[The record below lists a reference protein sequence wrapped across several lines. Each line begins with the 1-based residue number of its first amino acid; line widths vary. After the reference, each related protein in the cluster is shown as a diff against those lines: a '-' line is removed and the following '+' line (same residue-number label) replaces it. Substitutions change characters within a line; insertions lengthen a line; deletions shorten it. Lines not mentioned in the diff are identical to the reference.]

1 MSLQAG
7 RLRHNL
13 RIQENQP
20 GRDPESGAVIP
31 VWVDLVT
38 VRGSFEPLSARDFI
52 AAAAAQTKLSA
63 RAVVRYRAGIKEK
76 MRLVHAGR
84 VFLIQGALPD
94 KESGREYLTLL
105 LSEVLSDDSV

>member
-7 RLRHNL
+7 RLRHRL
-13 RIQENQP
+13 SIQVHRP
-20 GRDPESGAVIP
+20 GRDPDTGAVIP
-31 VWVDLVT
+31 VWVELT
-38 VRGSFEPLSARDFI
+38 AVRGSFEPLSARDFI

-63 RAVVRYRAGIKEK
+63 RAVVRYRADIKEK
-76 MRLVHAGR
+76 MRLVHSGK

-105 LSEVLSDDSV
+105 LSEDLSDG

>member
-1 MSLQAG
+1 MTLRAG
-7 RLRHNL
+7 RLCHPL
-13 RIQENQP
+13 TIQENRP
-20 GRDPESGAVIP
+20 GRDPEGGAVIP
-31 VWVDLVT
+31 IWVELAT

-63 RAVVRYRAGIKEK
+63 RAVVRYRADIKEK
-76 MRLVHAGR
+76 MRLVHLGK

-105 LSEVLSDDSV
+105 LSEDLSDG

>member
-13 RIQENQP
+13 IIQENRP
-20 GRDPESGAVIP
+20 GRDPDNGAVIP
-31 VWVDLVT
+31 VWVELVT

-63 RAVVRYRAGIKEK
+63 RAVVRYRADIKEK

-105 LSEVLSDDSV
+105 LSEDLSDG